1 MVIDDDGVVEVGV
14 AWVVKG
20 WVYWYGSGFAIM
32 GVGLGLPPWVASSFV
47 CVCVCVCVCVNGR
60 LWVASGGGVRCV

>member
-1 MVIDDDGVVEVGV
+1 
-14 AWVVKG
+14 
-20 WVYWYGSGFAIM
+20 M

-60 LWVASGGGVRCV
+60 LWVASGGLAVMVGSW